1 MNTFYTRTLL
11 VCSLLLNAHIAL
23 ADPTCTTEPKSV
35 WKNADAFQKEL
46 TDKGYKIKK
55 FKETDTGCYEI
66 YGWNPEGQKVEIYFN
81 PVSGE
86 AVKTE
91 QEDD

>member
-1 MNTFYTRTLL
+1 MKTFITRTLL
-11 VCSLLLNAHIAL
+11 ASSLLIHAHIAL
-23 ADPTCTTEPKSV
+23 ADPTCTTEPKSA
-35 WKNADAFQKEL
+35 WKNAEAFQQEL

-81 PVSGE
+81 PVNGD

>member
-1 MNTFYTRTLL
+1 MKPIFAQTLL
-11 VCSLLLNAHIAL
+11 ASSLLFNAHIAL
-23 ADPTCTTEPKSV
+23 ADPTCTTEPKSA

-81 PVSGE
+81 PVNGD

>member
-1 MNTFYTRTLL
+1 MKNLFSRCLL
-11 VCSLLLNAHIAL
+11 VSLVFFTANAAF
-23 ADPTCTTEPKSV
+23 ADPTCTTEPKSA
-35 WKNADAFQKEL
+35 WKDAQVFQKEL

-66 YGWNPEGQKVEIYFN
+66 YGWNPEGKKVEIYFN
-81 PVSGE
+81 PVNGD

-91 QEDD
+91 QDND